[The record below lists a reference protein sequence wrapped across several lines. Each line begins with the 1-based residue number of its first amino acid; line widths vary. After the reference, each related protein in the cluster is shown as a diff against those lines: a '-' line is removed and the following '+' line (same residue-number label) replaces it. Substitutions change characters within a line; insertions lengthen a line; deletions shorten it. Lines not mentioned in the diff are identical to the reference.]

1 MDAPKCASIKFKS
14 FGDTKQ
20 LEIVIYELD
29 SSNPLG
35 TNLLWST
42 RKNTNGEWTI
52 EQFSIPASGEFCLEI
67 VTSSISDNDEGR
79 DHRTRAHRSAN
90 KAVCGSLG
98 QGLYEYFEID
108 WINVSDTDCQPNLS
122 CDFDQSTCGFDMRT
136 NESPE
141 FFNTTRGRMKEQAL
155 NLKFGEELSATVFE
169 NGCLELWHNSRGQLA
184 LRNNG
189 LQSARSDFKSGYH
202 QVKDFQISIF

>member
-1 MDAPKCASIKFKS
+1 
-14 FGDTKQ
+14 
-20 LEIVIYELD
+20 
-29 SSNPLG
+29 
-35 TNLLWST
+35 
-42 RKNTNGEWTI
+42 
-52 EQFSIPASGEFCLEI
+52 
-67 VTSSISDNDEGR
+67 
-79 DHRTRAHRSAN
+79 
-90 KAVCGSLG
+90 
-98 QGLYEYFEID
+98 
-108 WINVSDTDCQPNLS
+108 
-122 CDFDQSTCGFDMRT
+122 MRT

-202 QVKDFQISIF
+202 QVKDFQISIFGVNQGKIGRSSGEVDGLFLKSNLNTILLLGLCHF

>member
-1 MDAPKCASIKFKS
+1 MKAPKCASIKFKS

-67 VTSSISDNDEGR
+67 VTSSISDNDEG
-79 DHRTRAHRSAN
+79 
-90 KAVCGSLG
+90 
-98 QGLYEYFEID
+98 LYEYFEID

-122 CDFDQSTCGFDMRT
+122 CEFDQSTCGFNMRT

-141 FFNTTRGRMKEQAL
+141 FFNTTRGGMKEQAL
-155 NLKFGEELSATVFE
+155 NLKFGEQLSATVFE

-202 QVKDFQISIF
+202 QVKDFKRFT